1 MFNIKRNIFN
11 FFKKKRQLYEKKIFK
26 NMLEIND
33 EISLIDIGG
42 YKGIQDRWKKIE
54 QFLDFHTF
62 EPNPV
67 EAKKISVN
75 SKKFTVHTE
84 ALSDHDGEIFLNI
97 CKEPGVSSVLEP
109 NKNFLKKF
117 KNIDRYDIIKKL
129 KVKCKK
135 LDSLNINKIDFI
147 KIDVQ
152 GYNLEVLKGS
162 IESLKKCIGVE
173 IECEF
178 KQIYKNQSMFKDVEN
193 FLNNSNFELIDFVDI
208 VRWCEDHK
216 ERNSLNIRGEIVFVN
231 AFFLK
236 KNIENYIDSLKNFKK
251 ILTILILFGQ
261 YEKVYKL
268 IHIFEKKYE
277 LNNNFKK
284 NIFKL
289 SKSIK
294 NIENY
299 NKLFILVSKIFSSE
313 FQTSILK

>member
-1 MFNIKRNIFN
+1 MINIKRIIFEYL
-11 FFKKKRQLYEKKIFK
+11 KKKRQGYENKVFQKILDK
-26 NMLEIND
+26 ND
-33 EISLIDIGG
+33 EISLVDVGG
-42 YKGIQDRWKKIE
+42 YKGIQERWKKIE
-54 QFLDFHTF
+54 QFIDFHTF
-62 EPNPV
+62 EPNPT
-67 EAKKISVN
+67 EAKKISGN
-75 SKKFTVHTE
+75 SKKLSVHNE
-84 ALSDHDGEIFLNI
+84 ALSDHDGEIVLNI

-109 NKNFLKKF
+109 NIDFLKNFRD
-117 KNIDRYDIIKKL
+117 IERYEIVNKL
-129 KVKCKK
+129 NVKCKK
-135 LDSLNINKIDFI
+135 LDSVNINKIDFI

-193 FLNNSNFELIDFVDI
+193 FLNNSNFELIDFLDI
-208 VRWCEDHK
+208 VRWCEDRK
-216 ERNSLNIRGEIVFVN
+216 EKNSLNIRGEVVFVN

-236 KNIENYIDSLKNFKK
+236 KNIENYVDNLANFKK

-268 IHIFEKKYE
+268 INIFEKKYQ
-277 LNNNFKK
+277 LNSNFKK
-284 NIFKL
+284 GVFKL

-294 NIENY
+294 NIENF
-299 NKLFILVSKIFSSE
+299 NKLFILISKIFGSE